1 MLEYH
6 QMDGYILRWR
16 KIKKAGQTFLQV
28 SVDGP
33 KEIHDAFRGV
43 NGAFENATKS
53 LVIAKEL
60 GIRTQMNVTI
70 TSKNI
75 STLDYNLELAQKLGI
90 DRIFYRRVVPAG
102 KGKEIYIYYLIK
114 KSI

>member
-1 MLEYH
+1 M
-6 QMDGYILRWR
+6 
-16 KIKKAGQTFLQV
+16 
-28 SVDGP
+28 
-33 KEIHDAFRGV
+33 
-43 NGAFENATKS
+43 KS

-90 DRIFYRRVVPAG
+90 DRIFI
-102 KGKEIYIYYLIK
+102 EE
-114 KSI
+114 